1 MQSIKK
7 IDFSDIE
14 KYVSDA
20 KKSGLIFCNKT
31 ILYGLFIED
40 EIVGF
45 TGIIF
50 YKNKAIFKNHYV
62 TIINRGKGYFV
73 TLLDYSMK
81 LCFQMGIKNIEATCT
96 KMSLSQYIKKGFT
109 IIKQYKLYTKVR
121 HENL

>member
-7 IDFSDIE
+7 IGYADIE
-14 KYVSDA
+14 KYVHDA
-20 KKSGLIFCNKT
+20 KKSGLLFCNKT
-31 ILYGLFIED
+31 TLYGLYIHD
-40 EIVGF
+40 EIVAF

-62 TIINRGKGYFV
+62 PIKNRGNGYFK
-73 TLLDYSMK
+73 TLLDYSIK

>member
-7 IDFSDIE
+7 INFSNIE

-31 ILYGLFIED
+31 ILYGLYIED
-40 EIVGF
+40 EIVAF

-62 TIINRGKGYFV
+62 PIINRGKGYFKI
-73 TLLDYSMK
+73 LLDYSYK
-81 LCFQMGIKNIEATCT
+81 LCIQMGIKTIEATCT
-96 KMSLSQYIKKGFT
+96 KMSLNQYIKKGFV

-121 HENL
+121 HENI